1 MVKETI
7 MPVVEQKM
15 ASIKDYGVL
24 IGKMLGFNFDR
35 NTDLYLKYEV
45 RKTLGSDDKKE
56 QDNSETTDD
65 HAD

>member
-1 MVKETI
+1 MVKELI

-15 ASIKDYGVL
+15 TSIRDYGVL

-45 RKTLGSDDKKE
+45 RKTLSNDDNKQ
-56 QDNSETTDD
+56 QDNSET
-65 HAD
+65 ADNHQD